1 MKLKLNLLS
10 GLAAVASLMFT
21 LPAFAQ
27 QYMGNTQFLWN
38 QMAINPAFAGSRES
52 LEAGVFYRNQWAGME
67 GAPTTENVFVHAPL
81 GKRGIGAG
89 INFMR
94 DRIGISQQIGVQG
107 SMSYKL
113 RFDQGALSFGLSG
126 EYGVQ
131 QLDWTR
137 VDPYTAGDQAIP
149 MADIAANQY
158 NFGFGAFFLNEHF
171 FAGFS
176 VPRLLES
183 STRFEHQESAMQA
196 IYTTRRH
203 AFLTAGAII
212 KLSKQVQLQPVT
224 MLRYVEGAPFQVD
237 AGALVRINEVIWL
250 GSTVRW
256 GDSVSLIFDYDI
268 NKQLRIGYAYDY
280 TLTQM
285 QGHAGTHEFFLGY
298 ALRKKRDG
306 YNHPRFF

>member
-1 MKLKLNLLS
+1 MNLKMKLLS
-10 GLAAVASLMFT
+10 GIAAMASLVIT
-21 LPAFAQ
+21 LPGTAQ

-38 QMAINPAFAGSRES
+38 QMAINPAFAGSRQA
-52 LEAGVFYRNQWAGME
+52 LETGLFYRNQWAGME

-81 GKRGIGAG
+81 GKRGLGAG
-89 INFMR
+89 LNFMR
-94 DRIGISQQIGVQG
+94 DRIGISQQVGVQG
-107 SMSYKL
+107 SLSYKL

-131 QLDWTR
+131 QYDWTR

-149 MADIAANQY
+149 MADLAASQY
-158 NFGFGAFFLNEHF
+158 NFGFGAFFLNEYF
-171 FAGFS
+171 FAGLS
-176 VPRLLES
+176 VPRLLENN
-183 STRFEHQESAMQA
+183 TRFDNSESAMQA
-196 IYTTRRH
+196 IFTARRH
-203 AFLTAGAII
+203 IHFTMGGLIQ
-212 KLSKQVQLQPVT
+212 LSKQVDLQPVA
-224 MLRYVEGAPFQVD
+224 MLRYVEGAPFQID
-237 AGALVRINEVIWL
+237 AGALVRINQVIWV

-268 NKQLRIGYAYDY
+268 SKQMRIGYAYDY